1 MTIQHILRLRTRL
14 HKSLRR
20 VFKHAI
26 MRVDEDIQM
35 GETSDNDDDLRS
47 ELNDDDDDER
57 VGSMEPLRVG
67 GEAAVA
73 AVLERRARC
82 PGDRTHTHTRTCTNF
97 CWLNTHIYTP
107 THGPVDLRSGA
118 SRPDV
123 RRRAEQDER
132 MSGVVFAGS
141 QSQTD
146 PRSERHACTIRSLPL
161 FMCLS
166 LNHNG

>member
-57 VGSMEPLRVG
+57 VGSMEPLRV
-67 GEAAVA
+67 EVRRRLLLAWQDVHAALVTA
-73 AVLERRARC
+73 
-82 PGDRTHTHTRTCTNF
+82 P
-97 CWLNTHIYTP
+97 TP
-107 THGPVDLRSGA
+107 THGPARTS
-118 SRPDV
+118 
-123 RRRAEQDER
+123 
-132 MSGVVFAGS
+132 AG
-141 QSQTD
+141 
-146 PRSERHACTIRSLPL
+146 
-161 FMCLS
+161 
-166 LNHNG
+166 